1 VVPRLN
7 QRRIADELGVVPVI
21 DVSHEIGRRAS
32 FLAEALQVSG
42 RSALVLGISGG
53 VDSTT
58 AGALCRL
65 AVDQQRERGHPTAT
79 FLAMRLP
86 YTEQADEADARAA
99 LDAVR
104 PDEVLTVDI
113 GPATDAA
120 LAELERSGLDLSDA
134 QRKDVV
140 IGNIKARQRMIAQYA
155 VAGARGGLV
164 VGTDHAAE
172 AVTGFFTKYGDG
184 GADIIPLA
192 GLTKRQ
198 VRALA
203 EGLGLPAHTINKTPT
218 ADLHAI
224 YPQRPDEDELG
235 HTYDEID
242 DFLEGKPVSQLV
254 HDALVAR
261 HAVTAHK
268 RAVPIGPSDPLELT
282 K

>member
-1 VVPRLN
+1 VPPRLD
-7 QRRIADELGVVPVI
+7 QRRIADELAVAPAI
-21 DVSHEIGRRAS
+21 DVSHEIARRTS
-32 FLAEALQVSG
+32 FLAKALEVS
-42 RSALVLGISGG
+42 RLSALVLGISGG
-53 VDSTT
+53 VDSAT

-65 AVDQQRERGHPTAT
+65 AVDQQRERGHPTT

-120 LAELERSGLDLSDA
+120 LAELERSGLDLSDP

-155 VAGARGGLV
+155 VASARSGLV

-184 GADIIPLA
+184 GADILPLA

-203 EGLGLPAHTINKTPT
+203 EGLGVPAHTINKTPT

-242 DFLEGKPVSQLV
+242 DFLEGKPVSQQV

-268 RAVPIGPSDPLELT
+268 RAVPIGPSDPLRLT